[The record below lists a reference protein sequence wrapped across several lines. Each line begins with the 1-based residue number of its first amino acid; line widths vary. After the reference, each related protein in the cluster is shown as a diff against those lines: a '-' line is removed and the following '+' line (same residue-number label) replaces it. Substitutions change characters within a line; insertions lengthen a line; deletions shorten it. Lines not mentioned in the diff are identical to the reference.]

1 MDVLDH
7 NRKAWNRQVEKGNPW
22 TIPVDSDT
30 IADARRGKWE
40 LYLTPTRPVPRA
52 WLPSVQGLDV
62 LCLASGG
69 GQQGPVLAAA
79 GARVTVLDNSP
90 RQLERDREV
99 AAREGLRL
107 AAVEGDM
114 ANLAMFADGSFDR
127 IVHPVSNVFA
137 PDVRP
142 VWREAYRVLR
152 TGGVLIAAFDN
163 PIVHMVDEEEWE
175 RSRSIVVKYA
185 LPYSDADTL
194 SATEKKRFLEE
205 GIPMEF
211 GHTLEAQ
218 IGGQCEAGFV
228 ITGMYEDGDR
238 PEDRRPLT
246 GFSPAFI
253 VTRGEKSD
261 GIIRR

>member
-7 NRKAWNRQVEKGNPW
+7 NRQAWNRQVEKGNPW

-30 IADARRGKWE
+30 IADARQGKWE
-40 LYLTPTRPVPRA
+40 LYLTPIRPLPRE
-52 WLPSVQGLDV
+52 WLPSVKGLDV

-90 RQLERDREV
+90 KQLERDHEV
-99 AAREGLRL
+99 AAREGLQL

-114 ANLAMFADGSFDR
+114 ANLAIFAGGTFDL
-127 IVHPVSNVFA
+127 IVNPVSNVFA
-137 PDVRP
+137 PDVQP

-152 TGGVLIAAFDN
+152 RSGVLIAAFDN

-175 RSRSIVVKYA
+175 RSRKIVVKHA
-185 LPYSDADTL
+185 LPYSDAVTL
-194 SATEKKRFLEE
+194 SDAEKRRFLEE

-218 IGGQCEAGFV
+218 IGGQCKAGFV

-238 PEDRRPLT
+238 PEDR
-246 GFSPAFI
+246 PAADG
-253 VTRGEKSD
+253 VQPGVYRDASGEELATIK
-261 GIIRR
+261 

>member
-7 NRKAWNRQVEKGNPW
+7 NKKAWDRQVEQGNPW

-30 IADARRGKWE
+30 IAEARRGKWK
-40 LYLTPTRPVPRA
+40 LFLTPLRPVPRD
-52 WLPSVQGLDV
+52 WLPPIQGLNV

-99 AAREGLRL
+99 AAREGLQL
-107 AAVEGDM
+107 VTVEGDM
-114 ANLAMFADGSFDR
+114 ANLAMFAEETFDL
-127 IVHPVSNVFA
+127 IVNPVSNVFS

-142 VWREAYRVLR
+142 IWREAFRVLR
-152 TGGVLIAAFDN
+152 KGGQLIAAFDN
-163 PIVHMVDEEEWE
+163 PIVHMIDEDEWE
-175 RSRSIVVKYA
+175 RTKKIDVKYA
-185 LPYSDADTL
+185 IPFSDADHLSDAEKTRYLAEGYTL
-194 SATEKKRFLEE
+194 Q
-205 GIPMEF
+205 F

-228 ITGMYEDGDR
+228 ITGLYEDGDR
-238 PEDRRPLT
+238 PEHNRPLT
-246 GFSPAFI
+246 GFCPVYI
-253 VTRGEKSD
+253 VTRGVKP
-261 GIIRR
+261 R

>member
-1 MDVLDH
+1 MDVLEH
-7 NRKAWNRQVEKGNPW
+7 NKKAWNRQVEIGNPW

-30 IADARRGKWE
+30 IAEARRGKWE
-40 LYLTPTRPVPRA
+40 LFLTPIRPVPRA
-52 WLPSVQGLDV
+52 WLPSVKGLDI

-99 AAREGLRL
+99 AAREGLQL
-107 AAVEGDM
+107 AAAEGDM
-114 ANLAMFADGSFDR
+114 ANLEMFANETFDL
-127 IVHPVSNVFA
+127 IVNPVSNVFA

-152 TGGVLIAAFDN
+152 RGGVLIAAFDN
-163 PIVHMVDEEEWE
+163 PIVHMIDEEEWQ
-175 RSRSIVVKYA
+175 RSRKIEVKYA
-185 LPYSDADTL
+185 IPYSDVDTL
-194 SATEKKRFLEE
+194 SDAEKQRYLEE
-205 GIPMEF
+205 GNTLQF

-228 ITGMYEDGDR
+228 LTGMYEDGDR

-246 GFSPAFI
+246 GFSPVFI
-253 VTRGEKSD
+253 VTRAVKK
-261 GIIRR
+261 